1 MRIPRFLRLPRSAH
15 RIHADV
21 DEEIRFDIDMRARDL
36 VERGLPEA
44 AARARAANEFGDL
57 ETTRRYCEELDMQIE
72 SDVRRS
78 HFLEDLRSDLL
89 IALRGMRRTPV
100 FAAVVLLTLAL
111 GIGANTAVFSVVRR
125 VLITPLPFRAPEQ
138 LYRLYTAPSA
148 VDGDYDKLSAGELTA
163 LEAQSKSIAGIT
175 LFGNYQGFTYT
186 DDHSAEPWQSVSVDS
201 NFFDVL
207 GIHPVQGRAFRAN
220 DFVRGASP
228 AVMITYDVW
237 QRVFG
242 GSPSVVGRSIQLNGR
257 PVTVIGVLPEHFV
270 GPTFSADMLIPL
282 NLRGILLS
290 PQYARS
296 RAYRSVVR
304 LKSDVSLQQFL
315 SELAVLRPRIQAA
328 YPAIKNG
335 GVVIPKP
342 LHEAVVGGAGP
353 VLRLVM
359 GGALVVLLAAC
370 VNIAGLFLSR
380 AASRR
385 RELGVRTALGA
396 GRGRLIRQVLA
407 ETLLYGI
414 VGGIIAIAFAV
425 MLKAALMQIAAPML
439 PKLGDVRI
447 DGGVLL
453 FAFAASILSGIVF
466 GVLPAFAA
474 TRVDV
479 RDALGD
485 STSRAV
491 SRGSAASRT
500 SRLLVA
506 AQVAFAVV
514 LVVGAGLLIRTFET
528 LVHADLGYATTDHQV
543 TFFLGLEGRYQDP
556 ASQGAFVESF
566 LKRVHTLPGVTAAGY
581 SVTGPWNGSWRGV
594 PFRVEGRPEDGS
606 DAPTVVLATA
616 SAEYF
621 PAVGMRVRSGRGFNA
636 GDRLGT
642 MPVVVISESM
652 AHRYWPD
659 TNPIGTRIRLGD
671 FISNRADTALYRQI
685 VGVVDDVK
693 QDAMGEI
700 DPTVYVSNEQNQ
712 IYCCSYVVRTTG
724 DAAALIP
731 SIKQVAH
738 TLDPRVPF
746 EGGRTMREVL
756 SDLVRRQ
763 AVAMT
768 LIVTFAALAL
778 LLAGLGVYGVMSY
791 SVVGRTREFGIRSAL
806 GASRPAILLLVLRE
820 GLATTLLGLAGGLLI
835 AAGMSRLVASL
846 LVGVS
851 AHDPLSYG
859 AALIVLGA
867 VAVLACAIPARAA
880 TRVEPVEALRL
891 E

>member
-1 MRIPRFLRLPRSAH
+1 MRRIPRFLRLPRSAR
-15 RIHADV
+15 RIRADV

-36 VERGLPEA
+36 VRQGMHEDL
-44 AARARAANEFGDL
+44 ARACAAEEFGDL
-57 ETTRRYCEELDMQIE
+57 ESTRRYCEEIDMEIE

-78 HFLEDLRSDLL
+78 HVFEDLRSDLV
-89 IALRGMRRTPV
+89 IALRAMRRTPV

-148 VDGDYDKLSAGELTA
+148 VDGDYDKLSAVELTTLA
-163 LEAQSKSIAGIT
+163 AQSKSVAGLT
-175 LFGNYQGFTYT
+175 LFGNYQGQTYS
-186 DDHSAEPWQSVSVDS
+186 DDRSADSWQSVSVIP

-207 GIHPVQGRAFRAN
+207 GIRPVVGRVFGAT
-220 DFVRGASP
+220 DFLKGAP
-228 AVMITYDVW
+228 RVVIITFDVW

-242 GSPSVVGRSIQLNGR
+242 GSRSVVGKPIQLNGHSATI
-257 PVTVIGVLPEHFV
+257 VGVLPEHFV
-270 GPTFSADMLIPL
+270 GPTFSADMLQPL
-282 NLRGILLS
+282 NLEGVMLS
-290 PQYARS
+290 PNYS
-296 RAYRSVVR
+296 RGRLWRSVVR
-304 LKSDVSLQQFL
+304 LKSGISLQQFE

-328 YPAIKNG
+328 YPGIKNA

-414 VGGIIAIAFAV
+414 AGGIVAIFFAV
-425 MLKAALMQIAAPML
+425 VLKAALLQIAGPML
-439 PKLGDVRI
+439 PKLGEVRI

-453 FAFAASILSGIVF
+453 FAFAASILSGIAF
-466 GVLPAFAA
+466 GVLPALAA
-474 TRVDV
+474 TRLDV

-485 STSRAV
+485 STRAA

-528 LVHADLGYATTDHQV
+528 LVHADLGYETTNHQA
-543 TFFLGLEGRYQDP
+543 TFFIGLEGRYPNQ
-556 ASQGAFVESF
+556 AAQSAFLESF

-581 SVTGPWNGSWRGV
+581 SVTGPWNGSWRTV
-594 PFRVEGRPEDGS
+594 PFGVEGRPVAGA
-606 DAPTVVLATA
+606 DAPSVVLATA

-621 PAVGMRVRSGRGFNA
+621 PATGMRVRMGRGFNA
-636 GDRLGT
+636 GDRPGT
-642 MPVVVISESM
+642 TPVVVISESM
-652 AHRYWPD
+652 AHRYWPNV
-659 TNPIGTRIRLGD
+659 NPIGARIRLGTD
-671 FISNRADTALYRQI
+671 NPADTALTREI

-693 QDAMGEI
+693 QDALGEI
-700 DPTVYVSNEQNQ
+700 DPTVYVSSEQAG
-712 IYCCSYVVRTTG
+712 IYCCSFVVRTTG
-724 DAAALIP
+724 DASVLIP
-731 SIKQVAH
+731 SIKEAVH
-738 TLDPRVPF
+738 SLDPRVPF
-746 EGGRTMREVL
+746 EGARTLREVL
-756 SDLVRRQ
+756 SSLVRRQ
-763 AVAMT
+763 TVAMT
-768 LIVTFAALAL
+768 LIVTFAVLAL

-806 GASRPAILLLVLRE
+806 GASRAAILMQVLRE
-820 GLATTLLGLAGGLLI
+820 GLTTTLLGLAGGLLI

-851 AHDPLSYG
+851 AHDPISYA
-859 AALIVLGA
+859 AALLVLGV
-867 VAVLACAIPARAA
+867 VAIVACAVPARAA